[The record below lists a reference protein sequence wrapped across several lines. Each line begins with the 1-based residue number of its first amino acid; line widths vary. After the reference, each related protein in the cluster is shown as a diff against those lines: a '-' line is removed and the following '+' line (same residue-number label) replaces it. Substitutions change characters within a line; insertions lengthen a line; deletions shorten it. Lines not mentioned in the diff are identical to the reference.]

1 MNLLEN
7 DLRQAMRRVPAP
19 EGFAE
24 RVMSRVNAP
33 RRQSH
38 PARWRAIA
46 ATLLLGAIIGSWG
59 VHETLERRRGERA
72 RDQVLLALRIAGT
85 QVARAQHAAHQ
96 AMTR

>member
-1 MNLLEN
+1 MSLEN
-7 DLRQAMRRVPAP
+7 ELRQALRRVPAP

-24 RVMSRVNAP
+24 RVMARLNEP
-33 RRQSH
+33 RRE
-38 PARWRAIA
+38 PRPVWWRAIA

-85 QVARAQHAAHQ
+85 HVARAQHEARDHMA
-96 AMTR
+96 R